1 MHLVGVSWKA
11 LNWFSLAA
19 FLIPH
24 YFNRMEHNLKHFY
37 IPEEQSIYL
46 LSHRDAAKLKAW
58 IHLCIRQLERLGYLN
73 IELIG
78 KGAFGFV
85 FGGTT
90 PFGSE
95 LVFKFSR
102 VNLPQHVQDKL
113 EEESY
118 LQSLLDHPSIPK
130 VIDYVRVGKQRIL
143 VMTRAPGRDL
153 DHWGLEKG
161 ALTPRVVVSIA
172 SQLAELLEYMRTYVN
187 KDGLLAPVVHGDI
200 KPSNIVFDPFTET
213 IQLIDWGSSVFAQT
227 DIHGQFLSISVMDLM
242 SSDMQNTNSKLGDV
256 YFIGSQQMSGALSS
270 PRFDEQGTA
279 ATLYALASS
288 QGARFASQVVTPL
301 SLGLPIEFA
310 RVLNSMMSP
319 ELAMRNQ
326 AADYFLANMSRLKN
340 LVLPDL
346 VEPEERPL
354 IPVWI
359 GDAYK
364 PIDTVVYSSRK
375 SFLREQHPDINVD
388 DIEDEQLDKYY
399 KNYLQ
404 GMGETEKAFVAAVSR
419 LGRFPVVGGITV
431 RWLDNEVQ
439 ISSAFNLFDKPM
451 RRSFVQS
458 LNHMVTLARA
468 MTRNGTF
475 KAVLYDARD
484 TLHVD
489 RVSQDQPFV
498 VPKRKSLAYTIT
510 PAPEGKLNEKMHSY
524 FEDGRDPDEHLELP
538 ESIMANIRHLDT
550 IHHTGCIIFEALE
563 KNLKIHNYYRLLD
576 PSREQEFKACL
587 DRILVAVSDIK
598 GLGIGGFMKMPYKD
612 TRVFTLITQ
621 CEEKYY
627 PKAPKQADL
636 L

>member
-1 MHLVGVSWKA
+1 
-11 LNWFSLAA
+11 
-19 FLIPH
+19 
-24 YFNRMEHNLKHFY
+24 MEHNLKHFY

-58 IHLCIRQLERLGYLN
+58 IQLCIRQLERLGYQD

-90 PFGSE
+90 PFGHE

-118 LQSLLDHPSIPK
+118 LQSLLDHPLIPR

-153 DHWGLEKG
+153 DQWGLEKG
-161 ALTPRVVVSIA
+161 ALTPRVVVRIA
-172 SQLAELLEYMRTYVN
+172 SQLAELLDYLRTFKN
-187 KDGLLAPVVHGDI
+187 KQGVLMPVVHGDI
-200 KPSNIVFDPFTET
+200 KPSNIVYDPTTES

-227 DIHGQFLSISVMDLM
+227 DIHGQFLSTSVMDLM
-242 SSDMQNTNSKLGDV
+242 SSDMRNTNAKLGDV
-256 YFIGSQQMSGALSS
+256 YFIGRDQLNGALSS

-288 QGARFASQVVTPL
+288 QGARFASEVITPL

-310 RVLNSMMSP
+310 RILDKMMSTDP
-319 ELAMRNQ
+319 TQRNE
-326 AADYFLANMSRLKN
+326 AADYFMANMPRLKH
-340 LVLPDL
+340 LVLPEIR
-346 VEPEERPL
+346 EPEEKPL

-359 GDAYK
+359 GESPKA
-364 PIDTVVYSSRK
+364 IDTVVYSSRK

-431 RWLDNEVQ
+431 RWLAEEVH
-439 ISSAFNLFDKPM
+439 ISSAFNLFDKAM

-484 TLHVD
+484 TLHLD
-489 RVSQDQPFV
+489 RSSEEQPFI
-498 VPKRKSLAYTIT
+498 VPNHMKLPYTIT
-510 PAPEGKLNEKMHSY
+510 PAPEGRLNEKMHSY
-524 FEDGRDPDEHLELP
+524 FEDGRDPDEHLVLP
-538 ESIMANIRHLDT
+538 ESIMDNIRLLDT
-550 IHHTGCIIFEALE
+550 IHHTGCIIFEVLE

-576 PSREQEFKACL
+576 PAKEQEFKECL
-587 DRILVAVSDIK
+587 NRILIAVSDIE

-612 TRVFTLITQ
+612 TRIFSNIEQ
-621 CEEKYY
+621 CEPHFY
-627 PKAPKQADL
+627 PVAPKPSTLPMPD
-636 L
+636 